1 MIKPEEVYQIGT
13 FGKPHGI
20 HGEIQL
26 SFTDDVFDE
35 SECDYIVCPIDDIL
49 VPFFIKEY
57 RFKGEFTALFTLEGV
72 DSEEL
77 ARQFTHL
84 PVFFPKKYMTESD
97 DKERSWAY
105 FEGFKIEDED
115 GNLIGDIEYVNDSTA
130 NVLFSVNHLKK
141 EILIPAQEDLILGID
156 HQERIITMQLP
167 DGLLELFK
175 E

>member
-1 MIKPEEVYQIGT
+1 
-13 FGKPHGI
+13 
-20 HGEIQL
+20 
-26 SFTDDVFDE
+26 
-35 SECDYIVCPIDDIL
+35 
-49 VPFFIKEY
+49 
-57 RFKGEFTALFTLEGV
+57 
-72 DSEEL
+72 
-77 ARQFTHL
+77 
-84 PVFFPKKYMTESD
+84 MTESA
-97 DKERSWAY
+97 DKERSWSY

-115 GNLIGDIEYVNDSTA
+115 GNLIGDIEYVNDSTE